1 MDKEYLIELRE
12 KFLNENKNDF
22 FYIKDKVYPGTSLWE
37 EVGLLGDIK
46 GKLKLNTIKKKI
58 RHPEIATD
66 DLLNLFAEA
75 IKDKKDKNYDKITIS
90 FDLRIFIE
98 KGIINKKQKNNE
110 HILKSDILDDII
122 KIESPYIEI
131 YNGEEKIEYREQFS
145 KNFQWNRIVSLS
157 KLKNKLIE
165 QGFEIEFPELEQC
178 IECIN
183 KEPFD
188 YQPQNVYIENYTV
201 PKNYFNYPQI
211 QVTLNLPKTKQKR
224 PTL

>member
-12 KFLNENKNDF
+12 KILNENKYDF
-22 FYIKDKVYPGTSLWE
+22 FYIKGKMYPGTSVWE
-37 EVGLLGDIK
+37 ETGMLGKIYGK
-46 GKLKLNTIKKKI
+46 FKLKTIKKKI

-66 DLLNLFAEA
+66 DLLNLFAET
-75 IKDKKDKNYDKITIS
+75 IKDKKDEPYDKITIS
-90 FDLRIFIE
+90 FDIRLFIE

-131 YNGEEKIEYREQFS
+131 YNGEEQIEYREQYS

-183 KEPFD
+183 REHFD
-188 YQPQNVYIENYTV
+188 YQLQNVYIEKYTV
-201 PKNYFNYPQI
+201 PQNNLSLPQI
-211 QVTLNLPKTKQKR
+211 KVILNLPKTKQKR